1 MVCTGLR
8 LDIGSWK
15 IMEMSRPR
23 IERASRPRGSS
34 RAMSTMPL
42 RADGAAAPWSR
53 ISPRTMRP
61 GRGTIWRIERAVT
74 LLPLPLSPTT
84 QRVLPRF
91 RVKLASST
99 ALMTPKP
106 VSNQVLRFLTSS
118 SVSAGGIS
126 GVGVSGAGLSIAAS
140 AMAIGIGGVAQP
152 VADKVE
158 RENGDDH
165 GDARREEPGRRGDG
179 ADVLRLLQQHAPADD
194 GRLQPEAEEAQRR
207 LRQDHA
213 GNGEADLG
221 DDVA

>member
-42 RADGAAAPWSR
+42 RADGVCAPCSR
-53 ISPRTMRP
+53 ISPRMMRP

-106 VSNQVLRFLTSS
+106 VSNQVLRFFTSS
-118 SVSAGGIS
+118 RVSS
-126 GVGVSGAGLSIAAS
+126 RGVSGAGLSIAAS
-140 AMAIGIGGVAQP
+140 AMAVGIGGIAQP
-152 VADKVE
+152 VADEVE
-158 RENGDDH
+158 RQNSDDH

-194 GRLQPEAEEAQRR
+194 GRLQTETEEAQRR
-207 LRQDHA
+207 LRQDHVRD
-213 GNGEADLG
+213 GEADLG
-221 DDVA
+221 